1 MRYQYSAKNSQNQIS
16 TGFVNAN
23 SPAEATTQLESL
35 QFQVDYLKEVSE
47 SEGNKSNY
55 SKYKFRAKNKENK
68 TVKGTIE
75 ATDMESG
82 IRRLMKEYDLD
93 IELFGDQNLS
103 DQDLELNKGSIQ
115 ELIAD
120 IKTRPI
126 NEKTSKSEDLDSQE
140 NSEFQVSKKIDYVEN
155 LISMVNY
162 ILNRFDSYL
171 KNTSKSELQETL
183 NIFEKTRYS
192 ENKEQMQNQAKSL
205 IKEILNDELFK
216 ESFDFNDS
224 PEINNLHTQ
233 ATTLLLL
240 SFKNPAQKAIQIL
253 SLLFT
258 TKSNLTRQ
266 ILIKKIQNSILKI
279 FKQKLKS
286 NKLDVKKD
294 FTNLL
299 SINTTIEKKL
309 YDIVFI
315 VTQAYLGFY
324 FLAYLVGSKLEYNFN
339 IFESQFIIYAIL
351 ASLFIQAALKFDLL
365 INKVHK
371 LKSIYLMTV
380 FLLLYIALIWNL

>member
-1 MRYQYSAKNSQNQIS
+1 MRYQYSAKNNQDQIS

-23 SPAEATTQLESL
+23 SPAEATKQLESL

-47 SEGNKSNY
+47 SEGNKSHY
-55 SKYKFRAKNKENK
+55 SKYKFRAKNKESK

-75 ATDMESG
+75 SQDMESG
-82 IRRLMKEYDLD
+82 IRRLMQEYDLE
-93 IELFGDQNLS
+93 IELFGDQQLS
-103 DQDLELNKGSIQ
+103 DQELELNKDNIQ
-115 ELIAD
+115 KLIAN

-126 NEKTSKSEDLDSQE
+126 NENTSKTEDLNSQE
-140 NSEFQVSKKIDYVEN
+140 NSEFKVSKKIDYVEN

-171 KNTSKSELQETL
+171 KTTAKTELQETL

-192 ENKEQMQNQAKSL
+192 ENKEQMQNQAKDL
-205 IKEILNDELFK
+205 IKEILNDQLFK
-216 ESFDFNDS
+216 DNFDFQDS

-233 ATTLLLL
+233 ATSLLLL
-240 SFKNPAQKAIQIL
+240 SFKNPAQKAIQVL
-253 SLLFT
+253 NLLFT

-266 ILIKKIQNSILKI
+266 ILIKKIQNSILEI
-279 FKQKLKS
+279 FKKKLKS

-294 FTNLL
+294 FTNVL
-299 SINTTIEKKL
+299 SINSKIEKKL

-324 FLAYLVGSKLEYNFN
+324 FLAYLVGTKLEYNFN

-351 ASLFIQAALKFDLL
+351 ASLFVQAALKFDLL
-365 INKVHK
+365 INRVHK
-371 LKSIYLMTV
+371 LKSIYLITT
-380 FLLLYIALIWNL
+380 FLVLYVALIWNL